1 MLEYLSWLIAGTL
14 YGYIF
19 GLIPVAGAATALI
32 TIYSFLD
39 VFRHDPYTLVVFT
52 TSIVVSS
59 TIGDS
64 FSSVMLNVPGASGSA
79 ATMVDGFPL
88 AKRGKGAYAVS
99 AAVTTSAING
109 LIWGLLVFLLLP
121 YYGAAVLSFGIPE
134 QLAFMVLAFTTVS
147 FIASGYWF
155 RSLMGLGI
163 GIFAGMIGQDPMSGE
178 SRFTFGWQYLEAGV
192 QIIPILAGVLAFPE
206 LFQLYFSKFERVAL
220 KIDDY
225 RKQVVDGVKDSFTY
239 WKDGLRGGAI
249 GAFIGTLPG
258 IGGNVADWMAYS
270 QTVAVNNRE
279 TYGNGNIRGVI
290 GCEGANNAQKATGYI
305 PTVLFGIPA
314 APFEVIILSL
324 FVLVGIELGTPALLN
339 DAKFFDTLTISYVAS
354 LAISFVMA
362 MATIKYIGRIFEVR
376 IDYWFWP
383 IVALVV
389 WSCVQYT
396 GYIEDYLM
404 LAACVALGFFLKRFK
419 FGRASFIIGFVLS
432 DRLEKLAYQYGS
444 LFDPFDIFTRPISL
458 TLLIF
463 AIFAATYGVFFN
475 KAKVEYA

>member
-1 MLEYLSWLIAGTL
+1 MLEYSVWMLAGTL
-14 YGYIF
+14 YGFIF

-32 TIYSFLD
+32 TVYSFLD

-88 AKRGKGAYAVS
+88 AKKGRGAYAVS

-109 LIWGLLVFLLLP
+109 LIWGVLVFALLP
-121 YYGAAVLSFGIPE
+121 FYGSIVLSFGIPE
-134 QLAFMVLAFTTVS
+134 QLAFLVLAFTTVS
-147 FIASGYWF
+147 FISSGYWF
-155 RSLMGLGI
+155 RSLMGLSLGV
-163 GIFAGMIGQDPMSGE
+163 FAGMIGQDPLSGE
-178 SRFTFGWQYLEAGV
+178 PRFTLGWHYLEAGV

-225 RKQVVDGVKDSFTY
+225 RKQVTNGVIDSFKY

-258 IGGNVADWMAYS
+258 IGGSVADWLAYS
-270 QTVAVNNRE
+270 QTVAINNRE

-324 FVLVGIELGTPALLN
+324 FVLVGIELGTPALLK
-339 DAKFFDTLTISYVAS
+339 DRVFFDSLTYSYVAS
-354 LAISFVMA
+354 LILSFFLA
-362 MATIKYIGRIFEVR
+362 MIAIKYVSRIFDVK

-383 IVALVV
+383 IVALVT

-396 GYIEDYLM
+396 GYIEDYLI
-404 LAACVALGFFLKRFK
+404 LAACVALGFFLKHFK

-432 DRLEKLAYQYGS
+432 DRLEKLFYQYKS
-444 LFDPFDIFTRPISL
+444 LFEPFDILTRPISS
-458 TLLIF
+458 TLVLLAVI
-463 AIFAATYGVFFN
+463 AATYGIFFN
-475 KAKVEYA
+475 KAKVEYT